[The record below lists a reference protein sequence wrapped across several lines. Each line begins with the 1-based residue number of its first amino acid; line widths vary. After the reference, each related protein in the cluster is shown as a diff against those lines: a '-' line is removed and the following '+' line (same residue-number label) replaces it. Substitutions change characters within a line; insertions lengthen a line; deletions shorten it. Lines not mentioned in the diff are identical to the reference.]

1 MGKSKEGALT
11 TDTRNTFKM
20 VSDGS
25 TESEALAKLVTGGA
39 DMSGGCAHTLRLYSN
54 TNGAIE
60 LTDLAEEMHKAGR
73 EVNAGSMARAERM
86 LMAQF
91 LTLDTLFNSLAQR
104 AKGQETF
111 RGLETLTRLAL
122 KAQSQARTTAETLAV
137 MKNPIP
143 CIRQT
148 NITNGPQQVNNGQ
161 PSAAH
166 AATFHQPDKVLE
178 ADAQERMD
186 TRALSQTVR
195 ANTELATM
203 GEIDRPKVGRRKSKG
218 SA

>member
-111 RGLETLTRLAL
+111 RC
-122 KAQSQARTTAETLAV
+122 KTAC
-137 MKNPIP
+137 K
-143 CIRQT
+143 
-148 NITNGPQQVNNGQ
+148 
-161 PSAAH
+161 
-166 AATFHQPDKVLE
+166 TFQISGVISVQKLPPWV
-178 ADAQERMD
+178 
-186 TRALSQTVR
+186 V
-195 ANTELATM
+195 
-203 GEIDRPKVGRRKSKG
+203 
-218 SA
+218 